1 MPSSTSASEK
11 TFGRSALVAF
21 LGALL
26 VTLLPYEALVRAAER
41 RWGLNPARIAPRQTG
56 APHID
61 MFLEDVAAGV
71 QHRPLAGG
79 TPRHGNGAAPA
90 AIEPVA
96 WPSHSIR
103 LRHWL
108 SAAMM
113 EPLDSRS

>member
-71 QHRPLAGG
+71 DDRGNPLGP
-79 TPRHGNGAAPA
+79 PRAEKGSCPPA
-90 AIEPVA
+90 
-96 WPSHSIR
+96 
-103 LRHWL
+103 LRH
-108 SAAMM
+108 SAG
-113 EPLDSRS
+113 RSFHLRLGRGVSGVH